1 MNNQLIGPPTPGPR
15 IRVIGKGL
23 DIFIRVDDELDSEIV
38 TLALRIAE
46 RRRYEASRPN
56 EQLRAQNAKHIE
68 VFRDQAIELIELRAQ
83 IQLMREIAGEGI
95 SHD

>member
-1 MNNQLIGPPTPGPR
+1 MNNQLMGPPTPGPR

-56 EQLRAQNAKHIE
+56 EVARDSLVSMARHVANKQRQRLR
-68 VFRDQAIELIELRAQ
+68 DAQ
-83 IQLMREIAGEGI
+83 ILLGDMA
-95 SHD
+95 

>member
-1 MNNQLIGPPTPGPR
+1 MNNQLMGPPTPGPR

-56 EQLRAQNAKHIE
+56 EVA
-68 VFRDQAIELIELRAQ
+68 RDAQ
-83 IQLMREIAGEGI
+83 ILLGDRA
-95 SHD
+95 